1 MASPIGKLRGTA
13 GFRQINFSI
22 GSFLLGRTHAPTNS
36 ASLSPDYCN
45 RRTPCFARE
54 FACWPASWACR
65 GAKGS
70 GLSRALARSTSKMEL
85 RLGECPRALSIIPLS
100 THQAVLIPEWGQPP
114 SSSMAVR
121 CRARRPAPDLPH
133 AVSRSKLLRS
143 SAWQAKRRGRAKTRI
158 GENVNLRDSC
168 EDDPAAIALMIKN
181 TKSPHFRDALPV
193 LISRLLL
200 NFVSAVYDLG
210 VPQCLISSSA
220 EISCWRMIP
229 RPCKKRSSC
238 C

>member
-1 MASPIGKLRGTA
+1 ML
-13 GFRQINFSI
+13 
-22 GSFLLGRTHAPTNS
+22 
-36 ASLSPDYCN
+36 ASLM
-45 RRTPCFARE
+45 
-54 FACWPASWACR
+54 
-65 GAKGS
+65 
-70 GLSRALARSTSKMEL
+70 GLSWSKRFGIVQALARSTSKMEL

-168 EDDPAAIALMIKN
+168 EDDPAAIAKN

-229 RPCKKRSSC
+229 RPCKKLSSC

>member
-1 MASPIGKLRGTA
+1 M
-13 GFRQINFSI
+13 
-22 GSFLLGRTHAPTNS
+22 
-36 ASLSPDYCN
+36 
-45 RRTPCFARE
+45 
-54 FACWPASWACR
+54 
-65 GAKGS
+65 
-70 GLSRALARSTSKMEL
+70 GLSWSKRFGIIQGTCTFDQQNGIAAWGMPGNVEHHPALD
-85 RLGECPRALSIIPLS
+85 
-100 THQAVLIPEWGQPP
+100 P
-114 SSSMAVR
+114 S
-121 CRARRPAPDLPH
+121 
-133 AVSRSKLLRS
+133 
-143 SAWQAKRRGRAKTRI
+143 GRAYSRVGPTTFFLNG
-158 GENVNLRDSC
+158 GEMPGEETGARLAARHVTIEVANVNLRESC

-193 LISRLLL
+193 LMSRLLL